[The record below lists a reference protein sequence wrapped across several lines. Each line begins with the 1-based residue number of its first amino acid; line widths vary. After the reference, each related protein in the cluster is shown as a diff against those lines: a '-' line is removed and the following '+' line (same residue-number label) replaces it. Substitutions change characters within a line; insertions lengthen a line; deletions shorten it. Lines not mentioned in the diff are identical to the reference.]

1 MPVMI
6 PDLQASLVCD
16 DVRQEN
22 NGKFILIGIFDI
34 FHPPAL
40 PFACPRLC
48 VVNRWCGGEGTF
60 RARTRILAP
69 DEATPV
75 IETQPIEVRLSYPE
89 ASATNIEI
97 FMTVVFR
104 QAGTHW
110 VEVLLDDELKIRYP
124 LRVLPHAT
132 GEAHP
137 GRVPP
142 A

>member
-1 MPVMI
+1 MPGMI

-16 DVRQEN
+16 DVRQER
-22 NGKFILIGIFDI
+22 NGKFILIGLFDV

-48 VVNRWCGGEGTF
+48 VVNRWCSGEGVF
-60 RARTRILAP
+60 RTRTRILAP
-69 DEATPV
+69 DQTAPV
-75 IETQPIEVRLSYPE
+75 MESQPIQLRLPSPE
-89 ASATNIEI
+89 ASVTNIEI
-97 FMTVVFR
+97 FLTVVFR

-124 LRVLPHAT
+124 LRVLPRAAD
-132 GEAHP
+132 E
-137 GRVPP
+137 PP